1 MPHKSTSRRC
11 QFSSCDACRQS
22 RVACDASKQH
32 HNGRR
37 DPCSRCARR
46 KRACTFEV
54 CDLVKWRKRSL
65 HRLFGAH
72 EKQWVSKAKKP
83 SDDSQDIDR
92 RFVAYKPSVESGA
105 SDGASSFAS
114 ASGLATPP
122 VFPSGDSLAQCCD
135 GILHHGLETVFGLSL
150 GRYGCPFMYVRPQ
163 LELVEADVK
172 TARLTTQSMQTSRQ
186 YSSSPSLTQS

>member
-1 MPHKSTSRRC
+1 MPHKPTARRC

-37 DPCSRCARR
+37 DPCSRCAKR

-54 CDLVKWRKRSL
+54 CDLVKWRKPSL

-72 EKQWVSKAKKP
+72 EKQWVGKAKKP

-92 RFVAYKPSVESGA
+92 RFVAYKPSVESNA
-105 SDGASSFAS
+105 SDGTSSF

-122 VFPSGDSLAQCCD
+122 VFPSEDILAQCCND
-135 GILHHGLETVFGLSL
+135 ILHHGLETVFGLSL

-163 LELVEADVK
+163 PHRAETDVK
-172 TARLTTQSMQTSRQ
+172 TANLTTQSMQTSRQ
-186 YSSSPSLTQS
+186 YGSSPSLTRS